1 MKCPI
6 VVVKHQKVLN
16 IKISSGPGL
25 REEESPRNDNTFE
38 SKYLYFNG
46 LSATLPRKNKIVD
59 GDQVS
64 KPITIFE
71 MITVIFFVS
80 QSALILQYECHRLM

>member
-1 MKCPI
+1 MSLECRIHPSHSMGCMF
-6 VVVKHQKVLN
+6 HQKVLN
-16 IKISSGPGL
+16 IKISSGPGI

-71 MITVIFFVS
+71 MITVIFFLAN
-80 QSALILQYECHRLM
+80 QH

>member
-1 MKCPI
+1 MNGIYSDYSNYDTGIKDPFQI
-6 VVVKHQKVLN
+6 ILFNLYLN
-16 IKISSGPGL
+16 TNLISSGPGI

-64 KPITIFE
+64 KPITIFD
-71 MITVIFFVS
+71 FF
-80 QSALILQYECHRLM
+80 